1 MQSCTVVHLYIY
13 HQNNNMNITKITL
26 AIGGII
32 ISSSLFAQNAKIIK
46 SELKEVMLYT
56 NSAELNHQANVS
68 LPTGASEL
76 VFTHVANGIDENSI
90 QIGSSPHVTVM
101 SVRSAVNY
109 ISTDVK
115 SDAYIKAENYFKKE
129 SNILANFKNQKA
141 TEESILKLLESNQ
154 KIAGVNGN
162 TTVAELAKMADYY
175 KTKYL
180 EVKSNITALDDQ
192 ILLQQDLVNK
202 AQVQL
207 EEVKGQTTGSGGQLI
222 VQVMNNQAGNQPF
235 DITYTSSAASWSAS
249 YDLRSAHT
257 SSPLAII
264 YKANVTQETGIDW
277 KQVHLILASGN
288 PAQYGIVP
296 NLTPWQLYYNQP
308 VQALPQ
314 ALQGRVAGIA
324 VEEVAMDE
332 VNAGMKK
339 NMLARSKSS
348 INSYTQQNENQLNT
362 TFDIAIPYDIASNG
376 KPHSVSLK
384 EYTHP
389 ATYSYIAI
397 PRIDPNVYLMAELT
411 DYEKLNLLPG
421 TANVMFENMLVGKTY
436 INPNDAT
443 DTLKM
448 SMGRDKMISIKRDK
462 INDLSQT
469 KILGSSK
476 KQSLVYE
483 ITIKNNKK
491 NSVTLSLQDQIPIA
505 TDKSMEITLDDH
517 SGADVDKE
525 TGLLKWNVTVPAG
538 ATQKIR
544 FGYSVKYPK
553 DKLVSIY

>member
-13 HQNNNMNITKITL
+13 HQKNNMNITKITL
-26 AIGGII
+26 VIGGII

-46 SELKEVMLYT
+46 SELKEVMLYK
-56 NSAELNHQANVS
+56 NSAELSHQANVS

-180 EVKSNITALDDQ
+180 EVKSNITALDDH
-192 ILLQQDLVNK
+192 ILLQQNLVNK

-491 NSVTLSLQDQIPIA
+491 NGVTLSLQDQIPIA

-517 SGADVDKE
+517 SGADVEKE

-538 ATQKIR
+538 TTQKIR

>member
-1 MQSCTVVHLYIY
+1 
-13 HQNNNMNITKITL
+13 MNITKITL
-26 AIGGII
+26 AIGSVI
-32 ISSSLFAQNAKIIK
+32 ISGSLFAQSPQIIK
-46 SELKEVMLYT
+46 TDLREVMLYT
-56 NSAELNHQANVS
+56 NAAELNHHATVN
-68 LPTGASEL
+68 LAKGTSEL
-76 VFTHVANGIDENSI
+76 IFTHIANGIDENSI

-109 ISTDVK
+109 IGADVK
-115 SDAYIKAENYFKKE
+115 SDAFVKAENYFKKE
-129 SNILANFKNQKA
+129 SHTLANFQNQKA

-202 AQVQL
+202 AQIQL

-235 DITYTSSAASWSAS
+235 DITYTSSQASWNAS

-308 VQALPQ
+308 VQSRPMM
-314 ALQGRVAGIA
+314 LQSKADNMVFN
-324 VEEVAMDE
+324 EVAVSDQ
-332 VNAGMKK
+332 K
-339 NMLARSKSS
+339 NIRIRGTSS
-348 INSYTQQNENQLNT
+348 INSYTEQNENQLNT
-362 TFDIAIPYDIASNG
+362 TFDISIPYDIASNG

-443 DTLKM
+443 DTLKL

-469 KILGSSK
+469 KILGGSK

-491 NSVTLSLQDQIPIA
+491 NSVTLNLQDQIPIA

-517 SGADVDKE
+517 SGADVEKE
-525 TGLLKWNVTVPAG
+525 TGLLKWNVTIPAG

-553 DKLVSIY
+553 EKLVSIY

>member
-1 MQSCTVVHLYIY
+1 MQSCTVLHLYIY
-13 HQNNNMNITKITL
+13 HQKNNMNITKITL

-56 NSAELNHQANVS
+56 NSAELSHQANVS

-180 EVKSNITALDDQ
+180 EVKSNITALDDH
-192 ILLQQDLVNK
+192 ILLQQNLVNK

-362 TFDIAIPYDIASNG
+362 TFNIAIPYDIASNG

-491 NSVTLSLQDQIPIA
+491 NGVTLSLQDQIPIA

-517 SGADVDKE
+517 SGADVEKE
-525 TGLLKWNVTVPAG
+525 IGLLKWNVTVPAG

>member
-1 MQSCTVVHLYIY
+1 
-13 HQNNNMNITKITL
+13 MNITKITL

-32 ISSSLFAQNAKIIK
+32 ISSSLFAQNTKIIK

-56 NSAELNHQANVS
+56 NSAELSHQANVS

-180 EVKSNITALDDQ
+180 EVKSNITALDDH

-235 DITYTSSAASWSAS
+235 DITYTSSAASWNAS

-308 VQALPQ
+308 VQSRPIT
-314 ALQGRVAGIA
+314 LQSKAENMVLN
-324 VEEVAMDE
+324 EVAVSDQ
-332 VNAGMKK
+332 K
-339 NMLARSKSS
+339 NIRIRGTSS

-491 NSVTLSLQDQIPIA
+491 NGVTLSLQDQIPIA

-517 SGADVDKE
+517 SGADVEKE

>member
-1 MQSCTVVHLYIY
+1 MQSCTVLHLNVY
-13 HQNNNMNITKITL
+13 HQKNNMNITKITL
-26 AIGGII
+26 AIGSVI
-32 ISSSLFAQNAKIIK
+32 ISGSLFAQSPQIIK
-46 SELKEVMLYT
+46 TDLREVMLYT
-56 NSAELNHQANVS
+56 NAAELNHHATVN
-68 LPTGASEL
+68 LAKGTSEL
-76 VFTHVANGIDENSI
+76 IFTHIANGIDENSI

-109 ISTDVK
+109 IGADVK
-115 SDAYIKAENYFKKE
+115 SDAFVKAENYFKKE
-129 SNILANFKNQKA
+129 SHTLANFQNQKA

-235 DITYTSSAASWSAS
+235 DITYTSSKASWNAS

-308 VQALPQ
+308 VQSRPMM
-314 ALQGRVAGIA
+314 LQSKADNRVFN
-324 VEEVAMDE
+324 EVAVSDQ
-332 VNAGMKK
+332 K
-339 NMLARSKSS
+339 NIRIRGTSS
-348 INSYTQQNENQLNT
+348 INSYTEQNENQLNT
-362 TFDIAIPYDIASNG
+362 TFDISIPYDIASNG
-376 KPHSVSLK
+376 KLHSVSLK

-443 DTLKM
+443 DTLKL

-469 KILGSSK
+469 KILGGSK

-491 NSVTLSLQDQIPIA
+491 NSVTLNLQDQIPIA

-517 SGADVDKE
+517 SGADVEKE
-525 TGLLKWNVTVPAG
+525 TGLLKWNVTIPAG

-553 DKLVSIY
+553 EKLVSIY

>member
-1 MQSCTVVHLYIY
+1 MQSCTVLHLYIY
-13 HQNNNMNITKITL
+13 HQKNNMNITKITL

-56 NSAELNHQANVS
+56 NSAELSHQANVS

-180 EVKSNITALDDQ
+180 EVKSNITALDDH
-192 ILLQQDLVNK
+192 ILLQKNLVNK

-443 DTLKM
+443 DTLKR

-469 KILGSSK
+469 KILGGSK

-517 SGADVDKE
+517 SGADVEKE

>member
-13 HQNNNMNITKITL
+13 HQKNNMNITKITL

-56 NSAELNHQANVS
+56 NSAELSHQANVS

-180 EVKSNITALDDQ
+180 EVKSNITALDDH
-192 ILLQQDLVNK
+192 ILLQQNLVNK

-249 YDLRSAHT
+249 YDLRSSHT

-491 NSVTLSLQDQIPIA
+491 NGVTLSLQDQIPIA

-517 SGADVDKE
+517 SGADVEKE

-538 ATQKIR
+538 TTQKIR